1 MKVLITGSNGFIGK
15 NLVCHIKYNT
25 KYEILTFN
33 RGDKLIDLKKRIN
46 KSDIIIHLAGEN
58 RPKDEKLFLKIN
70 SDLTKKLCQYV
81 IQCNKKIPILFSSSI
96 KAKEDSLYGKSK
108 LSAESILK
116 NLNVTN
122 KNPIYIF
129 RLSNIFGKW
138 SKPNYNSVVSTF
150 CYNIANNL
158 PIKINDE
165 KKTLNLSHVDDVVS
179 NFIKILRHK
188 NHKEIVSWPKIKP
201 NYDISLNDL
210 SQMILNYKTLRD
222 KGFINNV
229 GKGFNR
235 VLYST
240 FMSYIPPK
248 KFSIKIPKNEDNRGL
263 FVEMLKTEDSGQFS
277 FFTSMPGVIRGEHF
291 HNTKTEKFLIVK
303 GEAKF
308 LFRSLL
314 TDEIIEILTSEKN
327 LKIIDT
333 IPGWVHS
340 VENIGNNILIGIIW
354 ANEIFD
360 KNKSDTI
367 IMKA

>member
-1 MKVLITGSNGFIGK
+1 MKVLIPGSNGFIGK
-15 NLVCHIKYNT
+15 NLVCYIKYNT

-46 KSDIIIHLAGEN
+46 SSDFIIHLAGEN
-58 RPKDEKLFLKIN
+58 RPKDDKLFLKIN
-70 SDLTKKLCQYV
+70 SDLTKRLCKFI
-81 IQCNKKIPILFSSSI
+81 IQCNKKIPILFSSSV

-108 LSAESILK
+108 FSAESILQ

-150 CYNIANNL
+150 CHNIANNL

-165 KKTLNLSHVDDVVS
+165 NKILNLSHVDDVIS
-179 NFIKILRHK
+179 NFIKILRYK
-188 NHKEIVSWPKIKP
+188 NHKEIVNWPKIKP
-201 NYDISLNDL
+201 VYNISLNDL
-210 SQMILNYKTLRD
+210 AQMILNYKIFRD
-222 KGFINNV
+222 KSHINKV

-235 VLYST
+235 ALYST
-240 FMSYIPPK
+240 FMSYVPPNN
-248 KFSIKIPKNEDNRGL
+248 FSIKIPKNQDNRGL
-263 FVEMLKTEDSGQFS
+263 FVEILKTEDSGQFS
-277 FFTSMPGVIRGEHF
+277 FFTSKPGVIRGEHF

-308 LFRSLL
+308 LFRNLL
-314 TDEIIEILTSEKN
+314 TDEILEILTSEKN

-333 IPGWVHS
+333 IPGWIHS
-340 VENIGNNILIGIIW
+340 VENIGNDMLIGIIW

-360 KNKSDTI
+360 KKKSDTI
-367 IMKA
+367 MMKV